1 MPTFWPHW
9 LRLREAM
16 GWEGGSVYKMFA
28 SHTCD
33 LSLDPQNSC
42 KDPDTVVLI
51 GKPSAAG

>member
-1 MPTFWPHW
+1 
-9 LRLREAM
+9 M

-42 KDPDTVVLI
+42 KDPETVALV